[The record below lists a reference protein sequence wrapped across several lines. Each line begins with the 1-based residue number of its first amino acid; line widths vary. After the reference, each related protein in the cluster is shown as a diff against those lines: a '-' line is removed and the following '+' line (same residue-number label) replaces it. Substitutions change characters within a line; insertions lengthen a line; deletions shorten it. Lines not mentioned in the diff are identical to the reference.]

1 MGVFITLIFGEE
13 KKRISKNFSNEIPPT
28 PFFWFCDIFIN
39 KIIMKK
45 VIRLT
50 ERDLTRIVKRVV
62 NEMDGDSDYEFSFDI
77 KSVRCD
83 DETFKDGHVDIKGDT
98 IVIRYCKGDDDSL
111 EYLKRKGK
119 KLFLS
124 QHGM

>member
-1 MGVFITLIFGEE
+1 
-13 KKRISKNFSNEIPPT
+13 
-28 PFFWFCDIFIN
+28 
-39 KIIMKK
+39 MKK

-50 ERDLTRIVKRVV
+50 ERDLTRIVKRIV
-62 NEMDGDSDYEFSFDI
+62 NEMDGDSDDEFSFDI

-83 DETFKDGHVDIKGDT
+83 DKTFKDGHVDIKGDT